1 MASLGATTNYL
12 PWYLL
17 PMRRMSTHPNT
28 DTGNSA
34 DASEPAGIETVESY
48 EVDDG
53 VVLFD
58 AENPLAWVET
68 TEAVPVTEAV

>member
-1 MASLGATTNYL
+1 MC
-12 PWYLL
+12 
-17 PMRRMSTHPNT
+17 RMSTHPNNEN
-28 DTGNSA
+28 GNSA
-34 DASEPAGIETVESY
+34 DASEPAGVATVESY
-48 EVDDG
+48 EVDNG

>member
-1 MASLGATTNYL
+1 MSARADD
-12 PWYLL
+12 
-17 PMRRMSTHPNT
+17 RRE
-28 DTGNSA
+28 NSA

-68 TEAVPVTEAV
+68 TEAVPVTEAL

>member
-1 MASLGATTNYL
+1 
-12 PWYLL
+12 
-17 PMRRMSTHPNT
+17 MSTYADDQQEH
-28 DTGNSA
+28 SA
-34 DASEPAGIETVESY
+34 AASEPAGVATVESY

-68 TEAVPVTEAV
+68 TEAIPVSEAL

>member
-1 MASLGATTNYL
+1 
-12 PWYLL
+12 
-17 PMRRMSTHPNT
+17 MSTHA
-28 DTGNSA
+28 DDQREHSA
-34 DASEPAGIETVESY
+34 AASEPAGVATVESY

-68 TEAVPVTEAV
+68 TKAIPVTEAL

>member
-1 MASLGATTNYL
+1 
-12 PWYLL
+12 
-17 PMRRMSTHPNT
+17 MSTHA
-28 DTGNSA
+28 DDQREHSA
-34 DASEPAGIETVESY
+34 AASEPAGVATVESY

-68 TEAVPVTEAV
+68 TEAIPVTEAL

>member
-1 MASLGATTNYL
+1 
-12 PWYLL
+12 
-17 PMRRMSTHPNT
+17 MSTHA
-28 DTGNSA
+28 DDQREHSA
-34 DASEPAGIETVESY
+34 AASEPAGVATVESY

-68 TEAVPVTEAV
+68 TDAIPVSEAL

>member
-1 MASLGATTNYL
+1 
-12 PWYLL
+12 
-17 PMRRMSTHPNT
+17 MSTHA
-28 DTGNSA
+28 DDQQENSA
-34 DASEPAGIETVESY
+34 AASEPAGVATVESY

-68 TEAVPVTEAV
+68 TDAIPVSEAL

>member
-1 MASLGATTNYL
+1 
-12 PWYLL
+12 
-17 PMRRMSTHPNT
+17 MSTHA
-28 DTGNSA
+28 DDQRENSA
-34 DASEPAGIETVESY
+34 AASEPAGVATVESY

-68 TEAVPVTEAV
+68 TEAIPVTEAL

>member
-1 MASLGATTNYL
+1 
-12 PWYLL
+12 
-17 PMRRMSTHPNT
+17 MSTHA
-28 DTGNSA
+28 DDQREHSA
-34 DASEPAGIETVESY
+34 AASEPAGVATVESY

-68 TEAVPVTEAV
+68 TDAIPVTEAL

>member
-1 MASLGATTNYL
+1 
-12 PWYLL
+12 
-17 PMRRMSTHPNT
+17 MSTHPNN

-34 DASEPAGIETVESY
+34 DASEPTGIETVESY

>member
-1 MASLGATTNYL
+1 
-12 PWYLL
+12 
-17 PMRRMSTHPNT
+17 MSTHPNT

>member
-1 MASLGATTNYL
+1 
-12 PWYLL
+12 
-17 PMRRMSTHPNT
+17 MSTHADNRRE
-28 DTGNSA
+28 NSA
-34 DASEPAGIETVESY
+34 TASEPTGVATVESY

-68 TEAVPVTEAV
+68 TEAIPVTEAL

>member
-1 MASLGATTNYL
+1 
-12 PWYLL
+12 
-17 PMRRMSTHPNT
+17 MRRMSTHPNT

>member
-1 MASLGATTNYL
+1 
-12 PWYLL
+12 
-17 PMRRMSTHPNT
+17 MSTHA
-28 DTGNSA
+28 DDQRENSA
-34 DASEPAGIETVESY
+34 AASEPAGVATGESY

-68 TEAVPVTEAV
+68 TEAIPVTEAL